1 MWTVGLVQDCGES
14 IFGHADN
21 SLTSGTTLCTVTVVD
36 FFYLLLLRSVYSKA
50 LQDVI
55 RLNVNT
61 YLNLDQ
67 GKDEET

>member
-21 SLTSGTTLCTVTVVD
+21 SLTSGTTLCTVVD
-36 FFYLLLLRSVYSKA
+36 FFFYLLLLRSMYSKA
-50 LQDVI
+50 LQDVV

>member
-1 MWTVGLVQDCGES
+1 MWTVGLVQDCGEN
-14 IFGHADN
+14 IFDHADN
-21 SLTSGTTLCTVTVVD
+21 SLTSGTTLCTVVD
-36 FFYLLLLRSVYSKA
+36 FFNLLLLRSVYSKA
-50 LQDVI
+50 LQDVV

>member
-1 MWTVGLVQDCGES
+1 MHCGR
-14 IFGHADN
+14 F
-21 SLTSGTTLCTVTVVD
+21 

-50 LQDVI
+50 LQDVV